1 MVGDAILEEDDHTI
15 TGKLKSHVDHQR
27 WEFKFLVCH
36 HHPLEMAS
44 PTITNAP
51 VYGTVSQANTQG
63 QLVGPNGSNAVV
75 GESVPGS
82 QRVVANASHWWLQ
95 HGEDE
100 PLPGCSVPV

>member
-1 MVGDAILEEDDHTI
+1 
-15 TGKLKSHVDHQR
+15 
-27 WEFKFLVCH
+27 
-36 HHPLEMAS
+36 MAS